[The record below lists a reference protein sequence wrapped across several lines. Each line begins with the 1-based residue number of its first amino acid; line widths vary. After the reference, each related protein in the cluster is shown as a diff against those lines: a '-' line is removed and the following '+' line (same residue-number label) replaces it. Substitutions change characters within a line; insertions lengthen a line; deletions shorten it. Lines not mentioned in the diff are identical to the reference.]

1 MLSIYCDNYPETTI
15 FNGKSLILG
24 GSHEA
29 SLNEKGKEGDL
40 SAIIMDNL
48 PLWVNIHRTPSKE
61 IALMNDFEA
70 KIEKIANISSQE
82 NVTNIAGVP
91 SWMLV
96 LFKRILKKTG
106 AKHIHEVWPN
116 LELYMHGGVSFSPY
130 REQFEKHIAKLL
142 LSLGYLRQ
150 EREDVVLCKLP

>member
-96 LFKRILKKTG
+96 LFKRILQKSG
-106 AKHIHEVWPN
+106 ANTCMKYGLI
-116 LELYMHGGVSFSPY
+116 
-130 REQFEKHIAKLL
+130 
-142 LSLGYLRQ
+142 
-150 EREDVVLCKLP
+150 